1 MRIRPCV
8 ILLLVSLVAFVATA
22 KADSLQ
28 LYYSSNS
35 TYYYELTLTQYP
47 THYAGDFLKVTGFS
61 GITEADL
68 AYQLAQFNFAS
79 LSSTDQSVTVS
90 SPSLYIY
97 SQNYIYGIFGIKS
110 DAPNLGLVDY
120 TITDSAGT
128 FTGQVLGPVE
138 SAPTPEPWSLLLLG
152 TGAFGSVGIL
162 RRQARRID
170 QV

>member
-68 AYQLAQFNFAS
+68 AYQLAQFAGRDVSFVS
-79 LSSTDQSVTVS
+79 GGTTPSFFCRSSTIS
-90 SPSLYIY
+90 
-97 SQNYIYGIFGIKS
+97 
-110 DAPNLGLVDY
+110 
-120 TITDSAGT
+120 
-128 FTGQVLGPVE
+128 
-138 SAPTPEPWSLLLLG
+138 
-152 TGAFGSVGIL
+152 
-162 RRQARRID
+162 R
-170 QV
+170 